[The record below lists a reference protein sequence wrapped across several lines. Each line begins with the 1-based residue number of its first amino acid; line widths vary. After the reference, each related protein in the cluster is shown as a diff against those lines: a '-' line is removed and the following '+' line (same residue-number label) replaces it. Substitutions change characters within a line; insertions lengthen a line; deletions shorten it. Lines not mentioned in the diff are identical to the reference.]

1 MSFYT
6 TSPERM
12 TEALARAQLHWQQ
25 ANAGKAQGK
34 AAFTIALS
42 REAGTNGAAV
52 ARLVGEHLGW
62 PVYDSELLQR
72 IADDLGVR
80 RSLLD
85 NIDERQ
91 RGWLEERLAGLFVA
105 SEVSESA
112 YFRHLMET
120 ILSLA
125 KIGSCV
131 IVGRG
136 ATKALPLDTTLR
148 VRVMAP
154 LEHRVAAVSREHG
167 ISREAALARVQTTDR
182 NRNHF
187 VKDHFQ
193 MDPADP
199 ANYDLLLNAER
210 FTVEECAELVIA
222 GLERLSSRPAPS
234 SSPSKN
240 A

>member
-1 MSFYT
+1 MFYN

-12 TEALARAQLHWQQ
+12 TEALANAQLHWRQ
-25 ANAGKAQGK
+25 ANEGKAQGK

-42 REAGTNGAAV
+42 RESGTYGAAV
-52 ARLVGEHLGW
+52 ARQVGERLGW

-105 SEVSESA
+105 SEVSEFA
-112 YFRHLMET
+112 YFRHLLET

-136 ATKALPLDTTLR
+136 ATKALPLATTLR
-148 VRVMAP
+148 VRVIAP
-154 LEHRVAAVSREHG
+154 LEHRITAVSREHG
-167 ISREAALARVQTTDR
+167 ISREAAAERIQTTDR
-182 NRNHF
+182 NRNRF
-187 VKDHFQ
+187 VKDHFK

-199 ANYDLLLNAER
+199 TNYDLLLNAER
-210 FTVEECAELVIA
+210 FTVAECADLVIA
-222 GLERLSSRPAPS
+222 GLERVSGRPAS
-234 SSPSKN
+234 SASTSQK